1 MVLLLSTQLLQRTR
15 KAAAAAL
22 SATCTAAAVSAS
34 WVATGQTAD
43 ADASASDR
51 RPTVLFTQKWGRFIS
66 RVQAQLKSEWRLVS
80 NLDGVDPSDV
90 KVVVG
95 GGPDVLKTVRALPG
109 VLLLQQPWTGMDW
122 LDTSMVPAGCSVAN
136 VHGMDPPIA
145 EYVMGTMLDNSIGFS
160 KLQAEFR
167 ETGKFCP
174 PFPGSR
180 GPDYEGRPFHGEL
193 GGKTLGIVGLGSIG
207 AEVAKRAAAFDMR
220 VIATTRSRRASLPP
234 NVSWAG
240 VGTGPDL
247 DSLLEQSDYVL
258 LACPLTD
265 ETRGLFNSA
274 RISKMKSTA
283 VLVNVARGAV
293 VVEEDLWTAMTQ
305 RQIAGAIIDVWWGD
319 HITGDVSQQGRP
331 WHTLDNVAMTPHAS
345 GWTYEGAEGRR
356 IADVAKNIDAIA
368 SGAPLVNQIVNG
380 RG

>member
-1 MVLLLSTQLLQRTR
+1 MVRLLRAQLLKRPC
-15 KAAAAAL
+15 AAAAAL
-22 SATCTAAAVSAS
+22 SAAAAAVSAAGA
-34 WVATGQTAD
+34 ATSGQAAGAD
-43 ADASASDR
+43 ESSTGG

-66 RVQAQLKSEWRLVS
+66 RVQVQLKSEWRLVS

-95 GGPDVLKTVRALPG
+95 GGPDVLKIVHALPG
-109 VLLLQQPWTGMDW
+109 VQLLQQPWTGTDW
-122 LDTSMVPAGCSVAN
+122 LDTSTVPAGCSVAN

-145 EYVMGTMLDNSIGFS
+145 EYVIGTMLDNAIGFS

-167 ETGKFCP
+167 ETGEFRP

-180 GPDYEGRPFHGEL
+180 GPEYDGRPFHGEL

-207 AEVAKRAAAFDMR
+207 AEVARRAAAFDMR
-220 VIATTRSRRASLPP
+220 VIATTRSCRASLPP

-247 DSLLEQSDYVL
+247 DRLLEQSDYVL

-265 ETRGLFNSA
+265 ETHGLLNA
-274 RISKMKSTA
+274 TRISKMKSTA

-293 VVEEDLWTAMTQ
+293 IVEEDLWSAMTR
-305 RQIAGAIIDVWWGD
+305 RQIAGAIIDVWWGE
-319 HITGDVSQQGRP
+319 HVSGDVSQQGRP

-356 IADVAKNIDAIA
+356 IADIAKNIDAIA
-368 SGAPLVNQIVNG
+368 TGAPLLNLVWSG
-380 RG
+380 RV